1 MPARVVGA
9 VEAVPA
15 VLELTDAVILHI
27 ASFLC
32 AKDLLRLQLTAR
44 RFAVRVG
51 CPSDPEASAPEMRSV
66 TAEAARC
73 RVAAHTAEQR
83 AWVPRRDRESWL
95 ALAWELEQLRLH
107 PPASFSRATTNNAIS
122 LSDNGSEAS
131 LVLHTHDAYR
141 WRCAASEVTMRGG
154 RHYAE
159 FTVLSGQPHPDNL
172 FGVINQASRPGW
184 AAVGGGAAPA
194 GREQQKSGMSCF
206 YATIDGECSMLPP
219 PGPASDGATPTGPPP
234 RWKGQQTATLNERVG
249 LLLDLEQG
257 SMTVFKEGD
266 LMGVMMASGLSGEY
280 CWAAGLYETG
290 DRVRIES
297 RPVPAAATIS

>member
-1 MPARVVGA
+1 
-9 VEAVPA
+9 
-15 VLELTDAVILHI
+15 
-27 ASFLC
+27 
-32 AKDLLRLQLTAR
+32 
-44 RFAVRVG
+44 
-51 CPSDPEASAPEMRSV
+51 
-66 TAEAARC
+66 
-73 RVAAHTAEQR
+73 
-83 AWVPRRDRESWL
+83 
-95 ALAWELEQLRLH
+95 
-107 PPASFSRATTNNAIS
+107 
-122 LSDNGSEAS
+122 
-131 LVLHTHDAYR
+131 
-141 WRCAASEVTMRGG
+141 
-154 RHYAE
+154 
-159 FTVLSGQPHPDNL
+159 
-172 FGVINQASRPGW
+172 
-184 AAVGGGAAPA
+184 
-194 GREQQKSGMSCF
+194 MSCF